1 MSVSLV
7 LVVGMAVLYACGVYL
22 LLERS
27 MTRVLLG
34 FLLVGNATN
43 LLILVVSG
51 RAGAAPFFGE
61 TDPLADPLPQAF
73 VLTSIVITFGVSAF
87 LMALIYRSWRLAHA
101 DVVEDDTEDVAI
113 GRGETTAVAEPEIA
127 SDDTEFGTKAAAA
140 VSTAL
145 DLEEQE
151 RAEELAARKEQE
163 RLDELRRLEER
174 TGMEDDA
181 LQEELH
187 DNVDGGGPASRGPAG
202 DGSAGDGYGEDRD
215 GDGPGDEGGGIR

>member
-7 LVVGMAVLYACGVYL
+7 LVLAMAVLYACGIYL

-51 RAGAAPFFGE
+51 RAGAAPFYGE
-61 TDPLADPLPQAF
+61 TEPLADPLPQAF

-101 DVVEDDTEDVAI
+101 DVVRDDTEDVAV
-113 GRGETTAVAEPEIA
+113 GRRSASVAAEPELD
-127 SDDTEFGTKAAAA
+127 SDDTEFGIRATAA

-145 DLEEQE
+145 DLAEQE
-151 RAEELAARKEQE
+151 RAEEAE
-163 RLDELRRLEER
+163 RFEELRRLEAGISEER
-174 TGMEDDA
+174 RASDDA
-181 LQEELH
+181 QTDHEE
-187 DNVDGGGPASRGPAG
+187 GRS
-202 DGSAGDGYGEDRD
+202 
-215 GDGPGDEGGGIR
+215 